1 MVLDYLVVIIK
12 IYGIKMISVYN
23 YYIAKKRLAMTKDTI
38 RMMGGE
44 DECQPMLLG
53 QRDMIELEIGYY
65 KEEMVKLGLYLLLIV
80 FGGVIILV
88 LHMKGMLH
96 GF

>member
-1 MVLDYLVVIIK
+1 
-12 IYGIKMISVYN
+12 MISVYN

-53 QRDMIELEIGYY
+53 QRDMIELEMEYY
-65 KEEMVKLGLYLLLIV
+65 RGEMNK
-80 FGGVIILV
+80 FTIILLTLFAGFGIMV
-88 LHMKGMLH
+88 SLYVKGMLH
-96 GF
+96 VF